1 MATLLEDLLGP
12 PVWWPVSKGYR
23 PEARGYVIYS
33 PRALPEGA
41 THEGNESHNHSLQAD
56 TWPIFKLARIPQ
68 GMQKYTEEK
77 FLYCSSF
84 FCFSTL
90 HAGTSGIHKFLGLL
104 IMLIF

>member
-1 MATLLEDLLGP
+1 M
-12 PVWWPVSKGYR
+12 
-23 PEARGYVIYS
+23 IYS
-33 PRALPEGA
+33 PRALPEG
-41 THEGNESHNHSLQAD
+41 NKSHNHELKAGKWLIL
-56 TWPIFKLARIPQ
+56 TLARIPQ

-77 FLYCSSF
+77 LLYCLSS